1 MAEAKNMIVRTVLID
16 SNKKKST
23 FLENVKK
30 TMELS
35 YIVLNKRSESVEE
48 KFDIITA
55 RAVTSIK
62 KFLDINYNLFKKD
75 SIIILLKGKT
85 WREEIKESKKKWK
98 FQFNVV
104 KNNNQLDSSG
114 GVTLDNKK
122 YKKMRTVFSIV
133 NQKGGVGK
141 TTTAVNLATALSIS
155 GKSCLVIDLDPQ
167 GNASTGFAV
176 DPGRR
181 KPGTYEVLTE
191 KVEIVDAIKSTE
203 VNGLGVVP
211 SRVSLANAE
220 YEVPEESEKE
230 FILKKQLTAYQNNIQ
245 QLLLIVHLD

>member
-1 MAEAKNMIVRTVLID
+1 MSLNDKTKVFEELYDVSRETIEKLLIYEKLILNAQEKYNLVGKSTLSQVWLRHFADSAKIFQIIEDKYHKSKKDSISFADVGSGAGFPGVVISLMLEAKNMIVRTVLID

-30 TMELS
+30 KMELS

-114 GVTLDNKK
+114 GVTLVIRNIKK
-122 YKKMRTVFSIV
+122 
-133 NQKGGVGK
+133 
-141 TTTAVNLATALSIS
+141 
-155 GKSCLVIDLDPQ
+155 
-167 GNASTGFAV
+167 
-176 DPGRR
+176 
-181 KPGTYEVLTE
+181 
-191 KVEIVDAIKSTE
+191 
-203 VNGLGVVP
+203 
-211 SRVSLANAE
+211 
-220 YEVPEESEKE
+220 
-230 FILKKQLTAYQNNIQ
+230 
-245 QLLLIVHLD
+245 

>member
-1 MAEAKNMIVRTVLID
+1 MSLTDKTKVFEELYNVSRETIEKLLIYEKLILDAQEKYNLVGKSTLSQVWLRHFADSAKIFQIIEDRYNKSKKDPINFADIGSGAGFPGVVISLMLEAKNMIVRTVLID

-30 TMELS
+30 KMELS

-48 KFDIITA
+48 KFDIVTA

-114 GVTLDNKK
+114 GVTLVIRNIKK
-122 YKKMRTVFSIV
+122 
-133 NQKGGVGK
+133 
-141 TTTAVNLATALSIS
+141 
-155 GKSCLVIDLDPQ
+155 
-167 GNASTGFAV
+167 
-176 DPGRR
+176 
-181 KPGTYEVLTE
+181 
-191 KVEIVDAIKSTE
+191 
-203 VNGLGVVP
+203 
-211 SRVSLANAE
+211 
-220 YEVPEESEKE
+220 
-230 FILKKQLTAYQNNIQ
+230 
-245 QLLLIVHLD
+245 

>member
-1 MAEAKNMIVRTVLID
+1 MSLNDKTKVFEELYNVSRETIDKLLIYEKLILSAQEKYNLVGKSTLSQVWLRHFADSAKIFQIIEDKYHKSNKDSISFADIGSGAGFPGVVINLMLEAKNMIVKTILID
-16 SNKKKST
+16 SNKKKSI

-30 TMELS
+30 KMELS

-104 KNNNQLDSSG
+104 KNNNQLDASG
-114 GVTLDNKK
+114 GVTLIIRNIKK
-122 YKKMRTVFSIV
+122 
-133 NQKGGVGK
+133 
-141 TTTAVNLATALSIS
+141 
-155 GKSCLVIDLDPQ
+155 
-167 GNASTGFAV
+167 
-176 DPGRR
+176 
-181 KPGTYEVLTE
+181 
-191 KVEIVDAIKSTE
+191 
-203 VNGLGVVP
+203 
-211 SRVSLANAE
+211 
-220 YEVPEESEKE
+220 
-230 FILKKQLTAYQNNIQ
+230 
-245 QLLLIVHLD
+245 

>member
-1 MAEAKNMIVRTVLID
+1 MNHTHKTKVFEELYDVSRETIEKLLIYEKLILNAQEKYNLVGKSTLSQVWLRHFADSAKIFQIIEDKYYKSNKDSISFADIGSGAGFPGVVISLMLEAKNMIVRTILID
-16 SNKKKST
+16 SNKKKSI

-30 TMELS
+30 KMELS

-114 GVTLDNKK
+114 GVTLIIRNIKK
-122 YKKMRTVFSIV
+122 
-133 NQKGGVGK
+133 
-141 TTTAVNLATALSIS
+141 
-155 GKSCLVIDLDPQ
+155 
-167 GNASTGFAV
+167 
-176 DPGRR
+176 
-181 KPGTYEVLTE
+181 
-191 KVEIVDAIKSTE
+191 
-203 VNGLGVVP
+203 
-211 SRVSLANAE
+211 
-220 YEVPEESEKE
+220 
-230 FILKKQLTAYQNNIQ
+230 
-245 QLLLIVHLD
+245 

>member
-1 MAEAKNMIVRTVLID
+1 MSLTHKKKVFEELYDVSRETIEKLLIYEKLILNAQEKYNLVGKSTLSQVWLRHFADSAKIFQIIEDRYNKSKKDPISFADIGSGAGFPGVVISLMLEAKNMIVRTILID
-16 SNKKKST
+16 SNKKKSI

-30 TMELS
+30 KMELS

-55 RAVTSIK
+55 RAVTSIT

-114 GVTLDNKK
+114 GVTLIIRNIKK
-122 YKKMRTVFSIV
+122 
-133 NQKGGVGK
+133 
-141 TTTAVNLATALSIS
+141 
-155 GKSCLVIDLDPQ
+155 
-167 GNASTGFAV
+167 
-176 DPGRR
+176 
-181 KPGTYEVLTE
+181 
-191 KVEIVDAIKSTE
+191 
-203 VNGLGVVP
+203 
-211 SRVSLANAE
+211 
-220 YEVPEESEKE
+220 
-230 FILKKQLTAYQNNIQ
+230 
-245 QLLLIVHLD
+245 

>member
-1 MAEAKNMIVRTVLID
+1 MSSKRYKKLPEKTSELAPETIEKLLIYEKLILNAQEKYNLVGKSTLNQVWLRHFADSAKIFQIIEDKYHKAKKDSISFTDVGSGAGFPGVVISLMLEAKHMIVRTVLID
-16 SNKKKST
+16 SNKKKSA

-30 TMELS
+30 KMELS

-114 GVTLDNKK
+114 GVTLVIRNIKK
-122 YKKMRTVFSIV
+122 
-133 NQKGGVGK
+133 
-141 TTTAVNLATALSIS
+141 
-155 GKSCLVIDLDPQ
+155 
-167 GNASTGFAV
+167 
-176 DPGRR
+176 
-181 KPGTYEVLTE
+181 
-191 KVEIVDAIKSTE
+191 
-203 VNGLGVVP
+203 
-211 SRVSLANAE
+211 
-220 YEVPEESEKE
+220 
-230 FILKKQLTAYQNNIQ
+230 
-245 QLLLIVHLD
+245 

>member
-1 MAEAKNMIVRTVLID
+1 MSLNDKTKVFEELYDVSRETIEKLLIYEKLILNAQEKYNLVGKSTLSQVWLRHFADSAKIFQIIEDRYNKSKKDPISFADIGSGAGFPGVVISLMLEAKNMIVRTVLID

-30 TMELS
+30 KMELS

-62 KFLDINYNLFKKD
+62 KFLDINCNLFKKD

-114 GVTLDNKK
+114 GVTLVIRNIKK
-122 YKKMRTVFSIV
+122 
-133 NQKGGVGK
+133 
-141 TTTAVNLATALSIS
+141 
-155 GKSCLVIDLDPQ
+155 
-167 GNASTGFAV
+167 
-176 DPGRR
+176 
-181 KPGTYEVLTE
+181 
-191 KVEIVDAIKSTE
+191 
-203 VNGLGVVP
+203 
-211 SRVSLANAE
+211 
-220 YEVPEESEKE
+220 
-230 FILKKQLTAYQNNIQ
+230 
-245 QLLLIVHLD
+245 

>member
-1 MAEAKNMIVRTVLID
+1 MSLNDKTKVFEELYYVSRETIEKLLIYEKLIIDAQEKYNLVGKSTLNQVWLRHFADSAKIFQIIEDKYYKSNKDSISFADIGSGAGFPGVVISLMLEAKNMIVRTVLID
-16 SNKKKST
+16 SNKKKSS

-30 TMELS
+30 KMGLS
-35 YIVLNKRSESVEE
+35 YNVLNKRSESVEE

-114 GVTLDNKK
+114 GVTLVIRNIKK
-122 YKKMRTVFSIV
+122 
-133 NQKGGVGK
+133 
-141 TTTAVNLATALSIS
+141 
-155 GKSCLVIDLDPQ
+155 
-167 GNASTGFAV
+167 
-176 DPGRR
+176 
-181 KPGTYEVLTE
+181 
-191 KVEIVDAIKSTE
+191 
-203 VNGLGVVP
+203 
-211 SRVSLANAE
+211 
-220 YEVPEESEKE
+220 
-230 FILKKQLTAYQNNIQ
+230 
-245 QLLLIVHLD
+245 

>member
-1 MAEAKNMIVRTVLID
+1 MSLNDKTKVFEELYDVSRETIEKLLIYEKLILNAQEKYNLVGKSTLSQVWLRHFADSAKIFQIIEDKYNKSKKDPISFADIGSGAGFPGVVISLMLEAKNMIVRTVLID

-30 TMELS
+30 KMELS

-114 GVTLDNKK
+114 GVTLVIRNIKK
-122 YKKMRTVFSIV
+122 
-133 NQKGGVGK
+133 
-141 TTTAVNLATALSIS
+141 
-155 GKSCLVIDLDPQ
+155 
-167 GNASTGFAV
+167 
-176 DPGRR
+176 
-181 KPGTYEVLTE
+181 
-191 KVEIVDAIKSTE
+191 
-203 VNGLGVVP
+203 
-211 SRVSLANAE
+211 
-220 YEVPEESEKE
+220 
-230 FILKKQLTAYQNNIQ
+230 
-245 QLLLIVHLD
+245 

>member
-1 MAEAKNMIVRTVLID
+1 MSLNDKTKVFEELYNVSRETIEKLLIYEKLILNAQEKYNLVGKSTLSQVWLRHFADSAKIFQIIEDRYNKSKKDPISFADIGSGAGFPGVVISLMLEAKHMIVRTILID
-16 SNKKKST
+16 SNKKKSI

-30 TMELS
+30 KMELS

-114 GVTLDNKK
+114 GVTLIIRNIKK
-122 YKKMRTVFSIV
+122 
-133 NQKGGVGK
+133 
-141 TTTAVNLATALSIS
+141 
-155 GKSCLVIDLDPQ
+155 
-167 GNASTGFAV
+167 
-176 DPGRR
+176 
-181 KPGTYEVLTE
+181 
-191 KVEIVDAIKSTE
+191 
-203 VNGLGVVP
+203 
-211 SRVSLANAE
+211 
-220 YEVPEESEKE
+220 
-230 FILKKQLTAYQNNIQ
+230 
-245 QLLLIVHLD
+245 

>member
-1 MAEAKNMIVRTVLID
+1 VSLAHKTKVFEELYDVSRETIEKLLIYEKLIIDAQEKYNLVGKSTLNQVWLRHFADSAKIFQIIEDRYNKSKKDPISFADIGSGAGFPGVVISLMLEAKHMIVRTILID
-16 SNKKKST
+16 SNKKKSI

-30 TMELS
+30 KMELS

-114 GVTLDNKK
+114 GVTLIIRNVKK
-122 YKKMRTVFSIV
+122 
-133 NQKGGVGK
+133 
-141 TTTAVNLATALSIS
+141 
-155 GKSCLVIDLDPQ
+155 
-167 GNASTGFAV
+167 
-176 DPGRR
+176 
-181 KPGTYEVLTE
+181 
-191 KVEIVDAIKSTE
+191 
-203 VNGLGVVP
+203 
-211 SRVSLANAE
+211 
-220 YEVPEESEKE
+220 
-230 FILKKQLTAYQNNIQ
+230 
-245 QLLLIVHLD
+245 

>member
-1 MAEAKNMIVRTVLID
+1 MNLTHKTKVFEELYDVSRETIEKLLIYEKLIIDAQEKYNLVGKSTLNQVWLRHFADSAKIFQIIEDKYYKSNKDSISFADIGSGAGFPGVVIGLMLEAKNMIVRTVLID
-16 SNKKKST
+16 SNKKKSA

-30 TMELS
+30 KMGLS
-35 YIVLNKRSESVEE
+35 YNVLNKRSESVEE

-114 GVTLDNKK
+114 GVTLIIRNIKK
-122 YKKMRTVFSIV
+122 
-133 NQKGGVGK
+133 
-141 TTTAVNLATALSIS
+141 
-155 GKSCLVIDLDPQ
+155 
-167 GNASTGFAV
+167 
-176 DPGRR
+176 
-181 KPGTYEVLTE
+181 
-191 KVEIVDAIKSTE
+191 
-203 VNGLGVVP
+203 
-211 SRVSLANAE
+211 
-220 YEVPEESEKE
+220 
-230 FILKKQLTAYQNNIQ
+230 
-245 QLLLIVHLD
+245 

>member
-1 MAEAKNMIVRTVLID
+1 MSLNDKTKVFEELYDVSRETIEKLLIYEKLILNAQEKYNLVGKSTLSQVWLRHFADSAKIFQIIEDRYNKSKKDPISFADIGSGAGFPGVVISLMLEAKNMIVRTVLID

-30 TMELS
+30 KMELS

-114 GVTLDNKK
+114 GVTLVIRNIKK
-122 YKKMRTVFSIV
+122 
-133 NQKGGVGK
+133 
-141 TTTAVNLATALSIS
+141 
-155 GKSCLVIDLDPQ
+155 
-167 GNASTGFAV
+167 
-176 DPGRR
+176 
-181 KPGTYEVLTE
+181 
-191 KVEIVDAIKSTE
+191 
-203 VNGLGVVP
+203 
-211 SRVSLANAE
+211 
-220 YEVPEESEKE
+220 
-230 FILKKQLTAYQNNIQ
+230 
-245 QLLLIVHLD
+245 

>member
-1 MAEAKNMIVRTVLID
+1 MSLNDKTKVFEELYNVSRETIEKLLIYEKLILDAQEKYNLVGKSTLSQVWLRHFADSAKIFQIIEDRYNKSKKDPISFADIGSGAGFPGVVISLMLEAKNMIVRTILID

-30 TMELS
+30 KMELS

-62 KFLDINYNLFKKD
+62 KFLDFNYNLFKKD

-114 GVTLDNKK
+114 GVTLIIKNIKK
-122 YKKMRTVFSIV
+122 
-133 NQKGGVGK
+133 
-141 TTTAVNLATALSIS
+141 
-155 GKSCLVIDLDPQ
+155 
-167 GNASTGFAV
+167 
-176 DPGRR
+176 
-181 KPGTYEVLTE
+181 
-191 KVEIVDAIKSTE
+191 
-203 VNGLGVVP
+203 
-211 SRVSLANAE
+211 
-220 YEVPEESEKE
+220 
-230 FILKKQLTAYQNNIQ
+230 
-245 QLLLIVHLD
+245 

>member
-1 MAEAKNMIVRTVLID
+1 MSLNDKTKVFEELYYVSRETIEKLLIYEKLIIDAQEKYNLVGKSTLNQVWLRHFADSAKIFQIIEDKYHKSKKDSISFADIGSGAGFPGVVISLMLEAKNMIVRTVLID
-16 SNKKKST
+16 SNKKKSS

-30 TMELS
+30 KMGLS
-35 YIVLNKRSESVEE
+35 YNVLNKRSESVEE

-114 GVTLDNKK
+114 GVTLVIRNIKK
-122 YKKMRTVFSIV
+122 
-133 NQKGGVGK
+133 
-141 TTTAVNLATALSIS
+141 
-155 GKSCLVIDLDPQ
+155 
-167 GNASTGFAV
+167 
-176 DPGRR
+176 
-181 KPGTYEVLTE
+181 
-191 KVEIVDAIKSTE
+191 
-203 VNGLGVVP
+203 
-211 SRVSLANAE
+211 
-220 YEVPEESEKE
+220 
-230 FILKKQLTAYQNNIQ
+230 
-245 QLLLIVHLD
+245 

>member
-1 MAEAKNMIVRTVLID
+1 MSLTDKTKVFEELYNVSRETIEKLLIYEKLILNAQEKYNLVGKSTLSQVWLRHFADSAKIFQIIEDKYHKSKKDSISFADIGSGAGFPGVVISLMLEAKNMIVRTVLID

-30 TMELS
+30 KMELS

-114 GVTLDNKK
+114 GVTLIIRNIKK
-122 YKKMRTVFSIV
+122 
-133 NQKGGVGK
+133 
-141 TTTAVNLATALSIS
+141 
-155 GKSCLVIDLDPQ
+155 
-167 GNASTGFAV
+167 
-176 DPGRR
+176 
-181 KPGTYEVLTE
+181 
-191 KVEIVDAIKSTE
+191 
-203 VNGLGVVP
+203 
-211 SRVSLANAE
+211 
-220 YEVPEESEKE
+220 
-230 FILKKQLTAYQNNIQ
+230 
-245 QLLLIVHLD
+245 

>member
-1 MAEAKNMIVRTVLID
+1 MSLNDKTKVFKGLYNVSRETIEKLLIYEKLILNAQEKYNLVGKSTLSQVWLRHFADSAKIFQIIEDRYNKSKKDPISFADIGSGAGFPGVVISLMLEAKHMIVRTILID
-16 SNKKKST
+16 SNKKKSI

-30 TMELS
+30 KMELS

-104 KNNNQLDSSG
+104 KNNNQLDASG
-114 GVTLDNKK
+114 GVTLIIRNIKK
-122 YKKMRTVFSIV
+122 
-133 NQKGGVGK
+133 
-141 TTTAVNLATALSIS
+141 
-155 GKSCLVIDLDPQ
+155 
-167 GNASTGFAV
+167 
-176 DPGRR
+176 
-181 KPGTYEVLTE
+181 
-191 KVEIVDAIKSTE
+191 
-203 VNGLGVVP
+203 
-211 SRVSLANAE
+211 
-220 YEVPEESEKE
+220 
-230 FILKKQLTAYQNNIQ
+230 
-245 QLLLIVHLD
+245 

>member
-1 MAEAKNMIVRTVLID
+1 MSLNDKTKVFEELYNVSRETIDKLLIYEKLIFNAQEKYNLVGKSTLSQVWLRHFADSAKIFQIIEDIYHKSKKDSISFADIGSGAGFPGVVISLMLEAKNMIVRTILID
-16 SNKKKST
+16 SNKKKSI

-30 TMELS
+30 KMELS

-55 RAVTSIK
+55 RAVTSIT

-114 GVTLDNKK
+114 GVTLIIRNIKK
-122 YKKMRTVFSIV
+122 
-133 NQKGGVGK
+133 
-141 TTTAVNLATALSIS
+141 
-155 GKSCLVIDLDPQ
+155 
-167 GNASTGFAV
+167 
-176 DPGRR
+176 
-181 KPGTYEVLTE
+181 
-191 KVEIVDAIKSTE
+191 
-203 VNGLGVVP
+203 
-211 SRVSLANAE
+211 
-220 YEVPEESEKE
+220 
-230 FILKKQLTAYQNNIQ
+230 
-245 QLLLIVHLD
+245 

>member
-1 MAEAKNMIVRTVLID
+1 MSLNDKTKVFEELYNVSRETIEKLLIYEKLILNAQEKYNLVGKSTLSQVWLRHFADSAKIFQIIEDRYNKSKKDPISFADIGSGAGFPGVVISLMLEAKHMIVRTILID
-16 SNKKKST
+16 SNKKKSI

-30 TMELS
+30 KMELS

-55 RAVTSIK
+55 RAVTSIT

-114 GVTLDNKK
+114 GVTLVIRNIKK
-122 YKKMRTVFSIV
+122 
-133 NQKGGVGK
+133 
-141 TTTAVNLATALSIS
+141 
-155 GKSCLVIDLDPQ
+155 
-167 GNASTGFAV
+167 
-176 DPGRR
+176 
-181 KPGTYEVLTE
+181 
-191 KVEIVDAIKSTE
+191 
-203 VNGLGVVP
+203 
-211 SRVSLANAE
+211 
-220 YEVPEESEKE
+220 
-230 FILKKQLTAYQNNIQ
+230 
-245 QLLLIVHLD
+245 

>member
-1 MAEAKNMIVRTVLID
+1 MSLNDKTKVFEELYNVSRETIEKLLIYEKLILNAQEKYNLVGKSTLSQVWLRHFADSAKIFQIIEDKYYKSNKDSISFADIGSGAGFPGVVISLMLEAKNMIVRTVLID

-30 TMELS
+30 KMELS

-114 GVTLDNKK
+114 GVTLVIRNIKK
-122 YKKMRTVFSIV
+122 
-133 NQKGGVGK
+133 
-141 TTTAVNLATALSIS
+141 
-155 GKSCLVIDLDPQ
+155 
-167 GNASTGFAV
+167 
-176 DPGRR
+176 
-181 KPGTYEVLTE
+181 
-191 KVEIVDAIKSTE
+191 
-203 VNGLGVVP
+203 
-211 SRVSLANAE
+211 
-220 YEVPEESEKE
+220 
-230 FILKKQLTAYQNNIQ
+230 
-245 QLLLIVHLD
+245 

>member
-1 MAEAKNMIVRTVLID
+1 MNLTHKTKVFEELYDVSRETIEKLLIYEKLILNAQEKYNLVGKSTLSQVWLRHFADSAKIFQIIEDKYYKSNKDSISFADIGSGAGFPGVVISLMLEAKNMIVRTVLID

-30 TMELS
+30 KMELS

-62 KFLDINYNLFKKD
+62 KFLDINYNLFKND

-114 GVTLDNKK
+114 GVTLVIRNIKK
-122 YKKMRTVFSIV
+122 
-133 NQKGGVGK
+133 
-141 TTTAVNLATALSIS
+141 
-155 GKSCLVIDLDPQ
+155 
-167 GNASTGFAV
+167 
-176 DPGRR
+176 
-181 KPGTYEVLTE
+181 
-191 KVEIVDAIKSTE
+191 
-203 VNGLGVVP
+203 
-211 SRVSLANAE
+211 
-220 YEVPEESEKE
+220 
-230 FILKKQLTAYQNNIQ
+230 
-245 QLLLIVHLD
+245 

>member
-1 MAEAKNMIVRTVLID
+1 MNLTHKTKVFEELYDVSRETIEKLLIYEKLILNAQEKHNLVGKSTLSQVWLRHFADSAKIFQIIEDKYHKSKKDSISFTDVGSGAGFPGVVISLMLEAKNMIVRTVLID

-30 TMELS
+30 KMELS

-48 KFDIITA
+48 KFDIITV

-104 KNNNQLDSSG
+104 KNNNRLDSSG
-114 GVTLDNKK
+114 GVTLIIRNIKK
-122 YKKMRTVFSIV
+122 
-133 NQKGGVGK
+133 
-141 TTTAVNLATALSIS
+141 
-155 GKSCLVIDLDPQ
+155 
-167 GNASTGFAV
+167 
-176 DPGRR
+176 
-181 KPGTYEVLTE
+181 
-191 KVEIVDAIKSTE
+191 
-203 VNGLGVVP
+203 
-211 SRVSLANAE
+211 
-220 YEVPEESEKE
+220 
-230 FILKKQLTAYQNNIQ
+230 
-245 QLLLIVHLD
+245 

>member
-1 MAEAKNMIVRTVLID
+1 MSLNDKTKVFEELYDVSRETIEKLLIYEKLILNAQEKYNLVGKSTLSQVWLRHFADSAKIFQIIEDKYHKSKKDSISFTDVGSGAGFPGVVISLMLEAKNMIVRTVLID

-30 TMELS
+30 KMELS

-114 GVTLDNKK
+114 GVTLVIRNIKK
-122 YKKMRTVFSIV
+122 
-133 NQKGGVGK
+133 
-141 TTTAVNLATALSIS
+141 
-155 GKSCLVIDLDPQ
+155 
-167 GNASTGFAV
+167 
-176 DPGRR
+176 
-181 KPGTYEVLTE
+181 
-191 KVEIVDAIKSTE
+191 
-203 VNGLGVVP
+203 
-211 SRVSLANAE
+211 
-220 YEVPEESEKE
+220 
-230 FILKKQLTAYQNNIQ
+230 
-245 QLLLIVHLD
+245 

>member
-1 MAEAKNMIVRTVLID
+1 MSLNDKTKVFEELYNVSRETIEKLLIYEKLILNAQEKYNLVGKSTLSQVWLRHFADSAKIFQIIEDRYDKSKKDPISFADIGSGAGFPGVVISLMLEAKHMIVRTILID
-16 SNKKKST
+16 SNKKKSI

-30 TMELS
+30 KMELS

-114 GVTLDNKK
+114 GVTLIIRNIKK
-122 YKKMRTVFSIV
+122 
-133 NQKGGVGK
+133 
-141 TTTAVNLATALSIS
+141 
-155 GKSCLVIDLDPQ
+155 
-167 GNASTGFAV
+167 
-176 DPGRR
+176 
-181 KPGTYEVLTE
+181 
-191 KVEIVDAIKSTE
+191 
-203 VNGLGVVP
+203 
-211 SRVSLANAE
+211 
-220 YEVPEESEKE
+220 
-230 FILKKQLTAYQNNIQ
+230 
-245 QLLLIVHLD
+245 

>member
-1 MAEAKNMIVRTVLID
+1 MSLNDKTKVFEELYDVSRETIEKLLIYEKLILNAQEKYNLVGKSTLSQVWLRHFADSAKIFQIIEDRYNKSKKDPISFADIGSGAGFPGVVISLMLEAKHMIVRTILID
-16 SNKKKST
+16 SNKKKSI

-30 TMELS
+30 KMELS

-62 KFLDINYNLFKKD
+62 KFLDFNYNLFKKD

-114 GVTLDNKK
+114 GVTLIMRNIKK
-122 YKKMRTVFSIV
+122 
-133 NQKGGVGK
+133 
-141 TTTAVNLATALSIS
+141 
-155 GKSCLVIDLDPQ
+155 
-167 GNASTGFAV
+167 
-176 DPGRR
+176 
-181 KPGTYEVLTE
+181 
-191 KVEIVDAIKSTE
+191 
-203 VNGLGVVP
+203 
-211 SRVSLANAE
+211 
-220 YEVPEESEKE
+220 
-230 FILKKQLTAYQNNIQ
+230 
-245 QLLLIVHLD
+245 